1 MDKIALSIVRQQ
13 RALKAMREAQSPVFK
28 HFWFNVFGKVWS
40 NSITHNED
48 GVPYDNKTRD

>member
-1 MDKIALSIVRQQ
+1 MKKIALNIVRQQ

>member
-1 MDKIALSIVRQQ
+1 MNNLTLNIKRQQ

-28 HFWFNVFGKVWS
+28 HFWFNVFGKIWS

-48 GVPYDNKTRD
+48 GVPYDNKTRN